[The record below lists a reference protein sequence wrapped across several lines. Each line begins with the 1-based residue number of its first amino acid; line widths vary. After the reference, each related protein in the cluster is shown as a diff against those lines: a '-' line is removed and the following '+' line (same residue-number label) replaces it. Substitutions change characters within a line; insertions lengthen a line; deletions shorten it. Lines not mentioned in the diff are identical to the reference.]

1 LVLKLLD
8 KVKQTTTL
16 LDFFIESWIK
26 TLIKIICLQVTNFES
41 PQMHLELLKTL
52 NTALDVAH
60 KFDGIGIQ
68 TEMLFSESMLDR
80 YA

>member
-1 LVLKLLD
+1 
-8 KVKQTTTL
+8 
-16 LDFFIESWIK
+16 
-26 TLIKIICLQVTNFES
+26 
-41 PQMHLELLKTL
+41 MHLELLKTL
-52 NTALDVAH
+52 NTALDVTH